1 MVPDFGAC
9 VVRTVFRIRGV
20 RGTCCVFRIRIVR
33 GTCCAARPH
42 KTHLTGGR
50 LRAFVQVIAIRIL
63 CAVRAL
69 RKRRGRQSDRHQ
81 RCGNK
86 RFVVHD
92 RCFPGYG
99 CCPSE
104 PCVTRPARDA
114 RVIAEFGSPR
124 FGGGLFSRGDN
135 PLSRLGLMRFSKR
148 LTDLIGASGV
158 GCAWRRPAPFRPSPR
173 R

>member
-1 MVPDFGAC
+1 
-9 VVRTVFRIRGV
+9 
-20 RGTCCVFRIRIVR
+20 
-33 GTCCAARPH
+33 
-42 KTHLTGGR
+42 
-50 LRAFVQVIAIRIL
+50 L

-148 LTDLIGASGV
+148 LTDLIGGSSSPHRGR
-158 GCAWRRPAPFRPSPR
+158 GRRAEPR
-173 R
+173 SRRHRHTRVSYSVPEIPRV

>member
-1 MVPDFGAC
+1 
-9 VVRTVFRIRGV
+9 
-20 RGTCCVFRIRIVR
+20 
-33 GTCCAARPH
+33 
-42 KTHLTGGR
+42 
-50 LRAFVQVIAIRIL
+50 L

-124 FGGGLFSRGDN
+124 LWKWLV
-135 PLSRLGLMRFSKR
+135 LSEGQPHF
-148 LTDLIGASGV
+148 
-158 GCAWRRPAPFRPSPR
+158 PA
-173 R
+173 